1 MFYDCGWNDFVD
13 GITPDF
19 SLDAVGD
26 SCYNDAYKDG
36 WFDCKEATE
45 KYGPQ
50 EEI

>member
-19 SLDAVGD
+19 SDDHAYSPD
-26 SCYNDAYKDG
+26 YKDG
-36 WFDCKEATE
+36 WLDCKEATE